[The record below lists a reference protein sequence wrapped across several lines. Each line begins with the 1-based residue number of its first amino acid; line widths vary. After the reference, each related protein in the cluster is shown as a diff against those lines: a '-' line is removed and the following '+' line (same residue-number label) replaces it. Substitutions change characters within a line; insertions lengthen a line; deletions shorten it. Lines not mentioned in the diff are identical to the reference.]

1 MIGWRWRSTKREAE
15 EAVEMKKARLEVSV
29 LGRAVKSGAAED
41 GKVSR
46 LGGGLTGETGGL
58 QHDFKD

>member
-1 MIGWRWRSTKREAE
+1 MIGSRWRSTKREAE
-15 EAVEMKKARLEVSV
+15 EVVEMKKARLV